1 MGFFDLLQLALN
13 NLRRTKLRTFLTTL
27 GVVIG
32 IAALTSMVSFGTGL
46 EKNVTDTFQANDLFT
61 SMNITAG
68 RIAFGENSREV
79 SDTIKGKKTALND
92 SVVDLVRK
100 FPEVEIIYPE
110 LSIAARFRFNNDST
124 TSTAE
129 GMPAAMGKY
138 KPYSELMAGTFFT
151 SDTGDV
157 AVVTTELLRRLNII
171 VYSKEDTARRNIA
184 LANKKKKYLLVD
196 SVLGKLITLNTVS
209 FGGGKMMMPPMMG
222 MPSLPSLPSANTMS
236 EITYKFRIV
245 GVAKTEGFGKNG
257 LLGSMLIPV
266 KTAQAI
272 PSAGFT
278 DVLDFLS
285 RGGRN
290 GSKYSS
296 VYVRVKDLTQTE
308 AVKKRIE
315 EMRLNVFSFSDQLKE
330 IKKGFIIVQS
340 VLGVIGIIS
349 LIVAGLGIINTMLM
363 SILER
368 TREIGIM
375 KAIGG
380 TEFQIRS
387 IFFFEAATIGFFGS
401 LGGIGLGWVITRIA
415 NVLVNSQATSAGN
428 DPVNLFYFP
437 AWLIFGAML
446 FAVVISLIAG
456 LYPAARASRIDPV
469 EALRHN

>member
-1 MGFFDLLQLALN
+1 MTFFDILLLALN

-46 EKNVTDTFQANDLFT
+46 EKNVTDAFMANDLFT
-61 SMNITAG
+61 SMTITSG
-68 RIAFGENSREV
+68 RVSFGENSQEMP
-79 SDTIKGKKTALND
+79 DTIAGKKIPLND
-92 SVVDLVRK
+92 SVVGVVKK

-110 LSIAARFRFNNDST
+110 LSIPARIRLGNDST

-129 GMPAAMGKY
+129 GMPASMGKY
-138 KPYSELMAGTFFT
+138 KPYDQLMGGSFFA

-157 AVVTTELLRRLNII
+157 VIVTTELLRKLNI
-171 VYSKEDTARRNIA
+171 VVLDKTDTSRRQIE
-184 LANKKKKYLLVD
+184 LKNKKKRYLPLD
-196 SVLGKLITLNTVS
+196 SVLGRTITLSTVS
-209 FGGGKMMMPPMMG
+209 LNPGGMMMSAMG
-222 MPSLPSLPSANTMS
+222 MGVPSSGGALGEGKYTF
-236 EITYKFRIV
+236 KIV
-245 GVAKTEGFGKNG
+245 GVAKTEGFGKQAII
-257 LLGSMLIPV
+257 GSMIIPI
-266 KTAQAI
+266 KRAQAI
-272 PSAGFT
+272 PTVGFT
-278 DVLDFLS
+278 NVLDFLS
-285 RGGRN
+285 RGGSS

-296 VYVRVKDLTQTE
+296 VYVRVKDMAQTDE
-308 AVKKRIE
+308 VKKKIE
-315 EMRLNVFSFSDQLKE
+315 SMKLNVFCFSDQLKE

-349 LIVAGLGIINTMLM
+349 LFVAGLGIINTMLM

-380 TEFQIRS
+380 TELQIRS

-401 LGGIGLGWVITRIA
+401 LGGLGLGWVITKIA
-415 NVLVNSQATSAGN
+415 NFFVNSQVTSSGN
-428 DPVNLFYFP
+428 APVNLFYFP
-437 AWLIFGAML
+437 VWLIIGAIL
-446 FAVVISLIAG
+446 FSIVVSLIAG